1 MTKPMTKVEQ
11 VAEALLNIHRKRN
24 GWLPASLGE
33 LLPEHRAEWLEEARA
48 AIEAMRVPTLAM
60 RKVCRFEVAEVD
72 YPAMIDAALS
82 EEGE

>member
-11 VAEALLNIHRKRN
+11 VARALCAHDDYDPD
-24 GWLPASLGE
+24 GPGVAGST
-33 LLPEHRAEWLEEARA
+33 AEFMWQHYRGFARA